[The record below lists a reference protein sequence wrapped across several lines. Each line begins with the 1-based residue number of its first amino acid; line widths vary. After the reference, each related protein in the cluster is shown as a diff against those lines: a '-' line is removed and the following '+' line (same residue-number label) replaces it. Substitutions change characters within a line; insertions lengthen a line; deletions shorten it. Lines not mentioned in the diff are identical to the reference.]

1 MEKVLVEI
9 FVPVLDRSFDVFIPL
24 QSRMYEVLELIKK
37 AISEMSDGRF
47 IANQNTTICHRE
59 DGSILNI
66 NLSVYELEIRN
77 GSKLMLI

>member
-24 QSRMYEVLELIKK
+24 QSPMYEVLELIKK
-37 AISEMSDGRF
+37 AVAEMSDGRF

>member
-9 FVPVLDRSFDVFIPL
+9 FVPVLDRSFDMFIPL
-24 QSRMYEVLELIKK
+24 QSPMYEVLELIKK

>member
-9 FVPVLDRSFDVFIPL
+9 FVPVLNRSFDVFIPL
-24 QSRMYEVLELIKK
+24 QSPMYEVLELIKK

>member
-24 QSRMYEVLELIKK
+24 QSPMYEVLELIKK

-47 IANQNTTICHRE
+47 IANQNTTICNRE